1 MISKPIFKQ
10 SLQSNWKLWLIIT
23 IVASMIISGFIIS
36 YDAAGYASIAEA
48 AEGTAFSNILSTL
61 TSLLG
66 SLENFY
72 KLIAVILGIVYV
84 VFTANNLVVNE
95 VDSGSMAYT
104 LSTPIKRSSV
114 IFTKSL
120 YLILSVVLMYTV
132 ISLAGLTASQL
143 NYNNVT
149 GYAITEDVEAAA
161 KTLNH
166 DEDYLSER
174 LYLIQEDEDVMRE
187 AAIARDMD
195 TEAYAI
201 YLEDVIRER
210 SYEEAAEII
219 TDERYD
225 IYDDDDDME
234 DEDIEITMEELM
246 EDPGMI
252 LDSNDAL
259 AAGAR
264 VYGLSTNDYR
274 KIVLDEMND
283 LESSEEVEEEATEE
297 DEEQGEEEQEAEEA
311 AEEEQ
316 EPQPQPTAPQEA
328 PTPQRQ
334 LTEDNAELL
343 LQTVIDSSATA
354 LNLSSDQVSENLTL
368 LKDPEALVLS
378 TQTTGLNEEQI
389 TSMANHAMVSSARSV
404 DKALEFDVETYLW
417 LSLGLLLLILAMSS
431 IAFFASTLFNR
442 TGMALAIGGGIPF
455 AFFLITMIQQLMD
468 SADGLEYVT
477 ITTLFDTDAILAG
490 GEFGWGFVA
499 LGIIA
504 LVLYTLSHIIFT
516 KKDLPL

>member
-23 IVASMIISGFIIS
+23 IVASIIISGFIIS

-149 GYAITEDVEAAA
+149 GYAINEDVEAAA
-161 KTLNH
+161 KMLNH

-174 LYLIQEDEDVMRE
+174 LYLIQKDENVMRE

-210 SYEEAAEII
+210 SFEEAAEII

-297 DEEQGEEEQEAEEA
+297 EQE
-311 AEEEQ
+311 
-316 EPQPQPTAPQEA
+316 PQPTAPQEA

-343 LQTVIDSSATA
+343 LQTVIDLSATA

-368 LKDPEALVLS
+368 LKDTEALVLS

-389 TSMANHAMVSSARSV
+389 ISMANHAMVSSARSV

-490 GEFGWGFVA
+490 GEFGWGLVA

>member
-1 MISKPIFKQ
+1 MLSKPIFKQ

-149 GYAITEDVEAAA
+149 GYAITEDVKAAA
-161 KTLNH
+161 ETLNQK
-166 DEDYLSER
+166 ERYLSER
-174 LYLIQEDEDVMRE
+174 LYLIQENEDVMRE

-225 IYDDDDDME
+225 IFDDDDDME

-264 VYGLSTNDYR
+264 LYGLSTNDYR
-274 KIVLDEMND
+274 KIILDEMND
-283 LESSEEVEEEATEE
+283 LESSEEAEEEATEE
-297 DEEQGEEEQEAEEA
+297 DEEQDEEEQE

-316 EPQPQPTAPQEA
+316 EPQPTASQEA
-328 PTPQRQ
+328 TTPQRQ

-468 SADGLEYVT
+468 SADGLEYIT

-490 GEFGWGFVA
+490 GEFGWGLVA
-499 LGIIA
+499 LGAITF
-504 LVLYTLSHIIFT
+504 VLYTASNILFT

>member
-1 MISKPIFKQ
+1 MLSKPIFKQ

-132 ISLAGLTASQL
+132 ITLAGLTASQL

-166 DEDYLSER
+166 DEDYISDR
-174 LYLIQEDEDVMRE
+174 LYLIQEDEYVMRE

-264 VYGLSTNDYR
+264 LYGLSTNDYR

-316 EPQPQPTAPQEA
+316 EPQPTAPQEA

-334 LTEDNAELL
+334 LTEDNAKLL

-442 TGMALAIGGGIPF
+442 TGIALAIGGGIPF

-468 SADGLEYVT
+468 SADGLEYIT
-477 ITTLFDTDAILAG
+477 ITTLFDTDAILSG
-490 GEFGWGFVA
+490 GEFGWGLVA
-499 LGIIA
+499 LGAITF
-504 LVLYTLSHIIFT
+504 VLYTASNILFT

>member
-10 SLQSNWKLWLIIT
+10 SLRSNWKLWLIIT
-23 IVASMIISGFIIS
+23 IVASIIISGFIIS

-225 IYDDDDDME
+225 IYDDDMK

-283 LESSEEVEEEATEE
+283 LESSEEVEEKATEE
-297 DEEQGEEEQEAEEA
+297 GEEQGEEEQEAEEA

-343 LQTVIDSSATA
+343 LQTVIDSSAAA

-368 LKDPEALVLS
+368 LKDAEALVLS

-490 GEFGWGFVA
+490 GEFGWGLVA

>member
-1 MISKPIFKQ
+1 MLSKPIFKQ

-149 GYAITEDVEAAA
+149 GYAITEDVEVAA

-174 LYLIQEDEDVMRE
+174 LYLIQENEDVIRE

-219 TDERYD
+219 TYERYD

-246 EDPGMI
+246 EDPGII

-264 VYGLSTNDYR
+264 LYGLSTNDYR
-274 KIVLDEMND
+274 KIILDEMND
-283 LESSEEVEEEATEE
+283 LESSEEATEE
-297 DEEQGEEEQEAEEA
+297 DEEQDEEEQEA
-311 AEEEQ
+311 
-316 EPQPQPTAPQEA
+316 T
-328 PTPQRQ
+328 TPQRQ

-468 SADGLEYVT
+468 SADGLEYIT

-490 GEFGWGFVA
+490 GEFGWGLVA
-499 LGIIA
+499 LGAITF
-504 LVLYTLSHIIFT
+504 VLYTASNILFT

>member
-1 MISKPIFKQ
+1 MLSKPILKQ
-10 SLQSNWKLWLIIT
+10 SIQANWKLWLIIT
-23 IVASMIISGFIIS
+23 IVASTILSGFIIS

-174 LYLIQEDEDVMRE
+174 LYLIQENEDVMRE

-246 EDPGMI
+246 EEPGMI

-264 VYGLSTNDYR
+264 LYGLSTNDYR

-283 LESSEEVEEEATEE
+283 LESSEEAEEEATEE
-297 DEEQGEEEQEAEEA
+297 DEEQEAEEE
-311 AEEEQ
+311 EEEQ
-316 EPQPQPTAPQEA
+316 EPQPTASQEA
-328 PTPQRQ
+328 RTPQRQ

-354 LNLSSDQVSENLTL
+354 LNLNSDQVSENLTL

-468 SADGLEYVT
+468 SADGLEYIT

-490 GEFGWGFVA
+490 GEFGWGLVA
-499 LGIIA
+499 LGAITF
-504 LVLYTLSHIIFT
+504 VLYTASSILFT

>member
-1 MISKPIFKQ
+1 MLSKPIFKQ

-132 ISLAGLTASQL
+132 ITLAGLTASQL

-264 VYGLSTNDYR
+264 LYGLSTNDYR

-283 LESSEEVEEEATEE
+283 LESSEEVEEDEE
-297 DEEQGEEEQEAEEA
+297 QGEEEQGEEEQEAEEA

-316 EPQPQPTAPQEA
+316 EPQPTAPQEA

-334 LTEDNAELL
+334 LTEDNAKLL

-455 AFFLITMIQQLMD
+455 TFFLITMIQQLMD
-468 SADGLEYVT
+468 SADGLEYIT

-490 GEFGWGFVA
+490 GEFGWGLVA
-499 LGIIA
+499 LGAITF
-504 LVLYTLSHIIFT
+504 VLYTASNILFT

>member
-23 IVASMIISGFIIS
+23 IVASIIISGFIIS

-210 SYEEAAEII
+210 SFEEAAEII

-316 EPQPQPTAPQEA
+316 EPQPKPTAPQEA

-368 LKDPEALVLS
+368 LKDAEALVLS

-431 IAFFASTLFNR
+431 IAFFASTLLNR
-442 TGMALAIGGGIPF
+442 TGIALAIGGGIPF

-477 ITTLFDTDAILAG
+477 ITTLFDTDTILAG
-490 GEFGWGFVA
+490 GEFGWGLVA